1 MRRKIVDDFQDL
13 DAAHRASLRDSLLNL
28 SMQHKSS
35 PKIIRTQLCLGLA
48 ALALRMLEWEQPV
61 NHLISMYGSST
72 TDLSYL
78 LEFLTVLPE
87 EVNDSRCPSLTVGY
101 STTALSQMG
110 KKKMEYVRN
119 MTKRRSSC
127 TDSMRLGTA
136 DGWRSCRGVSILCF
150 SYTQGKAITA
160 LN

>member
-1 MRRKIVDDFQDL
+1 
-13 DAAHRASLRDSLLNL
+13 
-28 SMQHKSS
+28 MQHKSS
-35 PKIIRTQLCLGLA
+35 PKIIRTQLCLALA

-101 STTALSQMG
+101 STTALSQMD
-110 KKKMEYVRN
+110 KKNGICAQYDKKEKQLYR
-119 MTKRRSSC
+119 
-127 TDSMRLGTA
+127 
-136 DGWRSCRGVSILCF
+136 
-150 SYTQGKAITA
+150 
-160 LN
+160 